1 MRDTDYGAGYANA
14 NDSDSEPNARR
25 CNRQPDTAQLH
36 PATGGRH
43 TTGVTNAPRT
53 PLARSPEPLRTGS
66 ALMHPGCSI
75 DQVYLCREPIDFRKA
90 INGLSAL
97 VEQELGLSPFASA
110 LYVFT
115 NRRHTQLKAL
125 YWHRNGFCLWQK
137 RLEVDQFAWP
147 ADAKAPTA
155 SCSLHEF
162 GWLLEGFD
170 LSKNT
175 PHKTLNFAR
184 VS

>member
-1 MRDTDYGAGYANA
+1 
-14 NDSDSEPNARR
+14 
-25 CNRQPDTAQLH
+25 
-36 PATGGRH
+36 
-43 TTGVTNAPRT
+43 
-53 PLARSPEPLRTGS
+53 
-66 ALMHPGCSI
+66 MHPGCTI

-97 VEQELGLSPFASA
+97 VELELGLSPFASA

-115 NRRHTQLKAL
+115 NRSRNKIKAL

-137 RLEVDQFAWP
+137 RLEGDKFVWP
-147 ADAKAPTA
+147 SDTREVTRTI
-155 SCSLHEF
+155 SLQEF

-170 LSKNT
+170 LWKNK
-175 PHKTLNFAR
+175 PHKTLRFEA